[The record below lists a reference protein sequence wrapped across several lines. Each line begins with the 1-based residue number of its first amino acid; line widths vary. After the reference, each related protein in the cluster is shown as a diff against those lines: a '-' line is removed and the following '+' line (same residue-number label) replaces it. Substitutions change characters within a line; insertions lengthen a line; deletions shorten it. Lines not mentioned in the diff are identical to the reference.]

1 MVAWPGRARV
11 GREVEN
17 HGVDFL
23 LFWGEGEI
31 RGTGEVQAQRRR
43 TLLLGPP
50 KVAGWLDH

>member
-23 LFWGEGEI
+23 FFWGEGEI